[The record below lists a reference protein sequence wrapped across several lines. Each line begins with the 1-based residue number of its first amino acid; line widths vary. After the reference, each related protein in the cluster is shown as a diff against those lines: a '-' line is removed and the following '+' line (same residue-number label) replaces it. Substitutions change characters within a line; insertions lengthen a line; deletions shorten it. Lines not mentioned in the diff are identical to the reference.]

1 MTSGSASDRQEQ
13 WEIVVRRSFE
23 ISDLVAKNEARET
36 LIRFFEAELRVNGWH
51 SAPRAVAQ
59 PVVDSLMVLE
69 VIGDL
74 SDPTFTTRDRAR
86 RLVGHGIGVVDPEHL
101 VYDPSFEYPSEIVAA
116 VQQMLAR
123 VEQYVHE
130 QPFGD

>member
-1 MTSGSASDRQEQ
+1 VQ
-13 WEIVVRRSFE
+13 WEIVVRRSFG

-36 LIRFFEAELRVNGWH
+36 LIRFFEDELRVNGWH

-74 SDPTFTTRDRAR
+74 SDPTFTTRDGAR

-101 VYDPSFEYPSEIVAA
+101 VYDARFEYPTEIVAA
-116 VQQMLAR
+116 AQQMLAR
-123 VEQYVHE
+123 VEQYVRE